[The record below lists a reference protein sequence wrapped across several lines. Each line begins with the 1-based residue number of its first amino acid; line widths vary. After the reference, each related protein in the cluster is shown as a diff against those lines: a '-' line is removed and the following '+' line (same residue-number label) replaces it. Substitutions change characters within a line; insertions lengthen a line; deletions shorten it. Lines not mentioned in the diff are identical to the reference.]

1 MNISNK
7 KKHELNIS
15 NKKAYFLYSID
26 FEVECGI
33 VLVGSEVKSIR
44 AGNVTIA
51 DSFIYIK
58 DNEVWIKNLNVAR
71 YKQSHP
77 LDKFEENRDKKL
89 LLNRKEIDK
98 IGKMLLVKGT
108 TAVALSLYVS
118 NNRIKVKIGVGTG
131 KKSFDKKNTIKER
144 DMDRE
149 MRRGLV

>member
-1 MNISNK
+1 MK
-7 KKHELNIS
+7 
-15 NKKAYFLYSID
+15 SINNRRARYDYD
-26 FEVECGI
+26 FSIEIECGL

-44 AGNVTIA
+44 AGNVTIT

-58 DNEVWIKNLNVAR
+58 DNEVWIKNLNVTR
-71 YKQSHP
+71 YKQSHT

-108 TAVALSLYVS
+108 AAVALSLYVS

>member
-1 MNISNK
+1 MK
-7 KKHELNIS
+7 
-15 NKKAYFLYSID
+15 SINNRRARYDYD
-26 FEVECGI
+26 FSIEIECGL

-44 AGNVTIA
+44 AGNVTIT

-89 LLNRKEIDK
+89 LLNKKEIDK